1 MTKMQ
6 LRFDLQRPVDDQMAL
21 MIAKT
26 NGVYGIEHIKV
37 APTLDK
43 IMVEYDATRL
53 TPVEVETLLWKF
65 GIPVVLNV

>member
-6 LRFDLQRPVDDQMAL
+6 MRFDLQRPVDDQTAL
-21 MIAKT
+21 QITKI

-43 IMVEYDATRL
+43 ITIEYDATRL
-53 TPVEVETLLWKF
+53 SPVEVETLLWKF